1 MVINRICIYDVGIS
15 NDRSLWE
22 KTVAPLNC
30 NVFEGQAEEESS
42 TCRPRGCAAGAAANA
57 DAQSISGGSD
67 CSSGS
72 DFVDGVG
79 GKHEISHSQ
88 TLFHEHK
95 V

>member
-1 MVINRICIYDVGIS
+1 MGENGGTFELQRLQGAGRQTATGEVG
-15 NDRSLWE
+15 
-22 KTVAPLNC
+22 
-30 NVFEGQAEEESS
+30 S

-67 CSSGS
+67 CSSDSGS

>member
-1 MVINRICIYDVGIS
+1 MGENGGTFELQRLQGAGRQTATGEVG
-15 NDRSLWE
+15 
-22 KTVAPLNC
+22 
-30 NVFEGQAEEESS
+30 S

-57 DAQSISGGSD
+57 DAQSISGGSGSD
-67 CSSGS
+67 CSDSGS